1 MRENKKVAVKI
12 LKKTF
17 KVPFFAD
24 VFQFCHFFYLAIFIL
39 LIQNSVRQTLY
50 VKKSN
55 VLENSGLIRE
65 MF

>member
-24 VFQFCHFFYLAIFIL
+24 VFQSCQFFFESSDFYSIDLKFCACKLKRFA
-39 LIQNSVRQTLY
+39 
-50 VKKSN
+50 
-55 VLENSGLIRE
+55 
-65 MF
+65 